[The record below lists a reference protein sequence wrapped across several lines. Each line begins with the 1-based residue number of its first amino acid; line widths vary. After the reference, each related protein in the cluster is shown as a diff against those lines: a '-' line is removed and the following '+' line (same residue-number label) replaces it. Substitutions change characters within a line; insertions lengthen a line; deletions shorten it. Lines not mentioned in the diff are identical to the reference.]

1 MSERSSFRS
10 HFGSA
15 LIGFVLFAFMAILLL
30 LTAFVV
36 WLAERT
42 GSLIMAAALVGAFFA
57 VLSTAIYLLVLKDAI
72 RLLGSRMDTVYEVAR
87 TAQAGYEW
95 LTKRVVRWL
104 GQE

>member
-15 LIGFVLFAFMAILLL
+15 LIGFALFAIMAILLL

-42 GSLIMAAALVGAFFA
+42 GSLIIAAALVGAFFA
-57 VLSTAIYLLVLKDAI
+57 ILSTLIYLLVLRDAI
-72 RLLGSRMDTVYEVAR
+72 RLIGSRLDTVYEVAH
-87 TAQAGYEW
+87 TAQTGYEW
-95 LTKRVVRWL
+95 LTERISRWL
-104 GQE
+104 GQG